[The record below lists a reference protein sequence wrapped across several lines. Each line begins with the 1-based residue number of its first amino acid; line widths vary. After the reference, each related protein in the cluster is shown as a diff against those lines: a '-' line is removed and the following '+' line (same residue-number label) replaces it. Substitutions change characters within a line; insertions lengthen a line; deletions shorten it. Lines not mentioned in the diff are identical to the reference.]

1 MPPPDETT
9 ARAEDPDDYYNPT
22 FEKLSETP
30 SGPLT
35 GAIAYALYKNAKR
48 EWVRAFRATH
58 GRRPTDDEYRSH
70 SATRT
75 DAILAAY
82 VAQADQ
88 ILGTYAQTV
97 IREERPKI
105 LQEVLEGSFS
115 RSFWPSFW
123 ASVAFTAV
131 LLTVA
136 LIAALLGFGLPIQIA
151 VPAHPSRVVSS
162 ASPPLAFPEK
172 IRDKPRFGSASAGG

>member
-1 MPPPDETT
+1 MDAGVSRDPRPPPD
-9 ARAEDPDDYYNPT
+9 RRRV
-22 FEKLSETP
+22 SV
-30 SGPLT
+30 
-35 GAIAYALYKNAKR
+35 ALG
-48 EWVRAFRATH
+48 VSD
-58 GRRPTDDEYRSH
+58 RRH
-70 SATRT
+70 
-75 DAILAAY
+75 LAAY

-162 ASPPLAFPEK
+162 ASPPLAFPGK